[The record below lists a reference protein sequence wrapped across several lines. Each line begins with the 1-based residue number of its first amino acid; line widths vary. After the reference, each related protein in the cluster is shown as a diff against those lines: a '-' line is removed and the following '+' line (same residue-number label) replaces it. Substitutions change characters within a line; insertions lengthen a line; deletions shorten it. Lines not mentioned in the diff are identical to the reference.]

1 MKQLS
6 LLNRISTVLN
16 FIVIGL
22 AVFSWL
28 ASGWNNPTV
37 MATSFVLMCV
47 CFWASTIVLI
57 TDSVKSGS
65 YRNKRT
71 RASCIVRDLFALV
84 AAVLL
89 TGYTVVMYFVA

>member
-16 FIVIGL
+16 FIVIAL
-22 AVFSWL
+22 AIFSWL

-37 MATSFVLMCV
+37 MATSFVLMCA
-47 CFWASTIVLI
+47 CFWVSTAALI
-57 TDSVKSGS
+57 ADSVRSGR

-71 RASCIVRDLFALV
+71 RVSFIVRDLFAL
-84 AAVLL
+84 AAAILL
-89 TGYTVVMYFVA
+89 TLYTVVTYFVA

>member
-16 FIVIGL
+16 FVVIAL

-37 MATSFVLMCV
+37 MTTSFVLMCV

-57 TDSVKSGS
+57 TDSVQSGS
-65 YRNKRT
+65 YQNKRT
-71 RASCIVRDLFALV
+71 RASSIVRDLFALV

-89 TGYTVVMYFVA
+89 TVYTVVTYFIA